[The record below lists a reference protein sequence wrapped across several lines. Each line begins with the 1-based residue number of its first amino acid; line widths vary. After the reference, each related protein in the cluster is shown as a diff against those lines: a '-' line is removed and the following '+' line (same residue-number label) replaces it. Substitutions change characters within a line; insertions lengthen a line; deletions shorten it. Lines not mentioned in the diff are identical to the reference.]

1 MPVCGARCKPTYL
14 PTYPG
19 KSLSSQGVF
28 LRRKKLQNH
37 AELPFL
43 LQRPIWHVR
52 IPSSQSCIPCT
63 SYLGYFNPSKE
74 FLSPKLTK

>member
-28 LRRKKLQNH
+28 LRRERLQNH

-43 LQRPIWHVR
+43 PQRPSLACPV
-52 IPSSQSCIPCT
+52 
-63 SYLGYFNPSKE
+63 
-74 FLSPKLTK
+74 FL